1 MNTFNSHD
9 HSTIAKCRKLAE
21 EVFGKKWQELE
32 EKIYD
37 QGEET
42 KVDSWGI
49 GNCHIDTAWLVRFTL
64 DILSRNI
71 GKLKLEGIVFAVDF
85 RSNSSE
91 NCSVSS
97 TRLADLFPS
106 PDD

>member
-1 MNTFNSHD
+1 MNAFSSHD
-9 HSTIAKCRKLAE
+9 HSSIAKCRKLAE

-32 EKIYD
+32 EKVYD

-49 GNCHIDTAWLVRFTL
+49 GNCHIDTAWLVRHTGSRLLIVQHIQLTL
-64 DILSRNI
+64 SEL
-71 GKLKLEGIVFAVDF
+71 VVDL

-91 NCSVSS
+91 NSSVGTIRFSRS
-97 TRLADLFPS
+97 FLSRVY
-106 PDD
+106 